1 MNWQTDHEKSDSNR
15 WQNLTIS
22 PSKNTTDSEPKPTKP
37 EPQAVAWLSNLFAP
51 KPQAK
56 VAGSLGTA
64 DAALAIEAL
73 VNGGAV
79 SLGAAGRMANIKHHQ
94 LSQPH
99 APKQKINATKNLEM
113 PKESGEETAAQAQPS
128 EKDRQKP
135 KRTRQR
141 TVSKREAGS
150 RRESRGEII
159 AW

>member
-15 WQNLTIS
+15 WQKPDNKPIK
-22 PSKNTTDSEPKPTKP
+22 KNTTDSEPKPTKP

-79 SLGAAGRMANIKHHQ
+79 SLGAAGRMANIQ
-94 LSQPH
+94 APSAEPTPR
-99 APKQKINATKNLEM
+99 PKQKINATKISKCQKNLAKRPP
-113 PKESGEETAAQAQPS
+113 PKPNPL
-128 EKDRQKP
+128 KRQTKT

-141 TVSKREAGS
+141 TVSKA
-150 RRESRGEII
+150 
-159 AW
+159 